1 MAKLLTPTDPQ
12 SRRLIADFS
21 RIYREC
27 VEEII
32 RRLPEDWAA
41 FSKHN
46 VGWRKEV
53 FNFRQYLSFS
63 ETRYVRALHV
73 LLSDSSRRILD
84 VGGFL
89 AAFPLALRRLGLEVS
104 IAEKYG
110 YYDNALDVI
119 VEHLL
124 SQGVQVLD
132 LDFTEPQSKLDGLA
146 QTFDAVTCMAV
157 AEHLAHSPRA
167 LMENLHTVLKPG
179 GTLVFEV
186 PNLAFWPRR
195 VAFFFHGRTV
205 LAPIEHVYHSAVP
218 FTGHHRE
225 YTLADAHYVVREGG
239 FEVVAD
245 YMFNYSVDGQGLLHR
260 LKHAPAILFR
270 EYAEIILL
278 HCRKPVTNAFGE
290 T

>member
-1 MAKLLTPTDPQ
+1 MKRPVTTTDPQ
-12 SRRLIADFS
+12 SRRLIAEFS
-21 RIYREC
+21 RIYPEC
-27 VEEII
+27 VDMII
-32 RRLPEDWAA
+32 RRLPENTAA

-46 VGWRKEV
+46 VGWRKDA
-53 FNFRQYLSFS
+53 FNVREYLSIS
-63 ETRYVRALHV
+63 ETRYVRALRI
-73 LLSDSSRRILD
+73 LLSDRSSRVLD

-110 YYDNALDVI
+110 YYGNALDGI
-119 VEHLL
+119 AELML
-124 SQGVQVLD
+124 SQGVQVVD
-132 LDFTEPQSKLDGLA
+132 IDFTEPQSKLDGQVQA
-146 QTFDAVTCMAV
+146 FDAVTCMAV

-167 LMENLHTVLKPG
+167 LMENIRTVLKPS

-195 VAFFFHGRTV
+195 VAFFFRGSTV
-205 LAPIEHVYHSAVP
+205 FDPIEHVYHSAVP

-245 YMFNYSVDGQGLLHR
+245 STFNYSIDLHGPWHL
-260 LKHAPAILFR
+260 LKHAPAMLFK

-278 HCRKPVTNAFGE
+278 HGRKPVPNASGE